1 MSDLPFLTIAE
12 AARLIATRKLSP
24 VELTEA
30 CLSRIAAL
38 DHLLDS
44 FVTLT
49 AARAR
54 AEAKAAEAAIM
65 AGGPRSRMHGIPYCL
80 KDIYD
85 TAGIRTTGM
94 SKLLAD
100 NVPTRDSCCQ
110 EKLAAAGGVLLGKN
124 ATWEFAHGGPSWDVL
139 FPPARNPWNRDH
151 SPAGSS
157 SGSAAAVAA
166 GFSPATLGTDT
177 GGSIRSPAAACGIAG
192 LKPTYGLVSRRGVI
206 PNCFSHDHA
215 GPLAWT
221 TEDVAILLQVIAGHD
236 PEDPGSADVPIPD
249 YAAALTG
256 EVKGLTI
263 GVPVN
268 WLDDEAPPTAP
279 TKAAFEAALDVFRG
293 LGASVRPV
301 TLPPLQ
307 QFDDAKKTIAVVE
320 LFTIHAADLRTRPE
334 LFGASLRYRIIA
346 GGLVRA
352 EEYVQAMRLR
362 TDLARAMQA
371 VMADVD
377 LLMLPTGE
385 PAGKLEPIPP
395 SSLFTRTSFT
405 TPFNVGG
412 NPALSVCSGYA
423 ANGMPFSLQIVGRLF
438 DECTVLRAGD
448 AYEKAT
454 PWRDRRPVLLARE
467 TA

>member
-1 MSDLPFLTIAE
+1 M
-12 AARLIATRKLSP
+12 
-24 VELTEA
+24 
-30 CLSRIAAL
+30 
-38 DHLLDS
+38 
-44 FVTLT
+44 
-49 AARAR
+49 
-54 AEAKAAEAAIM
+54 
-65 AGGPRSRMHGIPYCL
+65 
-80 KDIYD
+80 
-85 TAGIRTTGM
+85 
-94 SKLLAD
+94 
-100 NVPTRDSCCQ
+100 
-110 EKLAAAGGVLLGKN
+110 
-124 ATWEFAHGGPSWDVL
+124 
-139 FPPARNPWNRDH
+139 
-151 SPAGSS
+151 
-157 SGSAAAVAA
+157 
-166 GFSPATLGTDT
+166 
-177 GGSIRSPAAACGIAG
+177 
-192 LKPTYGLVSRRGVI
+192 
-206 PNCFSHDHA
+206 
-215 GPLAWT
+215 
-221 TEDVAILLQVIAGHD
+221 
-236 PEDPGSADVPIPD
+236 
-249 YAAALTG
+249 
-256 EVKGLTI
+256 
-263 GVPVN
+263 
-268 WLDDEAPPTAP
+268 
-279 TKAAFEAALDVFRG
+279 FRG

-307 QFDDAKKTIAVVE
+307 QFDDAKKIIAVVE

-385 PAGKLEPIPP
+385 PAGKLEPVPP

-405 TPFNVGG
+405 APFNVGG
-412 NPALSVCSGYA
+412 NPALSVCNGYA